1 MQTVWIATGVSLLAL
16 AIVSALTIDNSIT
29 GLLVSDDSYV
39 ASFAASVP
47 VAVFFAI
54 GGVVGWWF
62 QSNRIA
68 WIATTVPLVCF
79 AALLWISDS
88 VHDFGEGDQIFGY
101 LGVGIFLGGTIG
113 LVAFL
118 VRNSYTRLVLMIVP
132 HLLFGIGYLTALIAM
147 SR

>member
-1 MQTVWIATGVSLLAL
+1 MCIR
-16 AIVSALTIDNSIT
+16 
-29 GLLVSDDSYV
+29 DS
-39 ASFAASVP
+39 
-47 VAVFFAI
+47 
-54 GGVVGWWF
+54 
-62 QSNRIA
+62 
-68 WIATTVPLVCF
+68 ATTVPLVCF